1 MSMLIYRK
9 TLTEVVRNTVSM
21 VGPKQDFNCSW
32 WLNCVS
38 LSKII
43 QPNHSYIETALSG
56 FFAGVGER
64 VEISQF
70 KLSSSYR

>member
-1 MSMLIYRK
+1 M
-9 TLTEVVRNTVSM
+9 RNTVSM

-32 WLNCVS
+32 WLNYVS

-56 FFAGVGER
+56 GFLQLGVGVGVGKG

-70 KLSSSYR
+70 KLSSCYR